1 MGNDPLNL
9 DQLWP
14 VLRDTSRS
22 FYWTLRVLP
31 TTVRPQIGLA
41 YLLARATDT
50 IADTGLVPVVRRLEA
65 LRLLRERI
73 QGQSRAVLDFGAMT
87 QHQASAAEGLLL
99 TKAETLV
106 ALLETLPELDRRLV
120 RAVLETI
127 VSGQE
132 LDLQR
137 FDGASAS
144 AIKALAAE
152 ADLDDYTYR
161 VAGCVGEFW
170 TKICRAHVFPAAKL
184 DEAILLEQGIR
195 FGKGLQ
201 LVNILRDLPA
211 DLRQG
216 RCYLPL
222 TELSEAGLTPSDLL
236 GPENFDRVR
245 PVYDRWLKRAEDHL
259 RAGWAYTNSLPR
271 NCRRVRLAC
280 AWPVLIGQRTLKLL
294 RTQNVLDGSRR
305 IKITR
310 REVRGIFLKS
320 LLLLPFPDRWRAMG
334 EA

>member
-1 MGNDPLNL
+1 MATDLPNL
-9 DQLWP
+9 DPLWP

-50 IADTGLVPVVRRLEA
+50 IADTGLVPVAKRLES

-73 QGQSRAVLDFGAMT
+73 QGRSRAALDFEALT

-99 TKAETLV
+99 TKAETLI
-106 ALLETLPELDRRLV
+106 ALLEALPELDRTLV

-137 FDGASAS
+137 FDGASTS
-144 AIKALAAE
+144 AIKALLTE

-170 TKICRAHVFPAAKL
+170 TKICRAHVFPAASL

-222 TELSEAGLTPSDLL
+222 TGLSEAGLAPSDLL
-236 GPENFDRVR
+236 RPENIDRVR
-245 PVYDRWLKRAEDHL
+245 PSFDRWLKRAEDHL
-259 RAGWAYTNSLPR
+259 HAGWAYTNSLPR

-280 AWPVLIGQRTLKLL
+280 SWPVLIGQRTLKLL

-310 REVRGIFLKS
+310 GEVRAIFLRTV
-320 LLLLPFPDRWRAMG
+320 LLLPFRSHWRGMG
-334 EA
+334 DS

>member
-1 MGNDPLNL
+1 MTTELANL
-9 DQLWP
+9 DPLWP

-31 TTVRPQIGLA
+31 KSVRPQIGLA

-50 IADTGLVPVVRRLEA
+50 VADTGLVPVAGRLEA
-65 LRLLRERI
+65 LRHFRERI
-73 QGQSRAVLDFGAMT
+73 QGRSRQALDFGALSH
-87 QHQASAAEGLLL
+87 HQASAAEALLL
-99 TKAETLV
+99 SKAETLV
-106 ALLETLPELDRRLV
+106 ALLGTLPDLDRQLI

-144 AIKALAAE
+144 AVRTLSTE

-170 TKICRAHVFPAAKL
+170 TRICRARVFPAAQL
-184 DEAILLEQGIR
+184 NDAVLLEQGVR

-201 LVNILRDLPA
+201 LVNILRDIPA

-222 TELSEAGLTPSDLL
+222 TELAKAGLTPADLL
-236 GPENFDRVR
+236 KPENIDRAR
-245 PVYDRWLKRAEDHL
+245 PVYDRWLERAENHL
-259 RAGWAYTNSLPR
+259 RAGWTYTSSLPR

-280 AWPVLIGQRTLKLL
+280 AWPILIGQRTLKLL

-310 REVRGIFLKS
+310 GEVRSIFLKT
-320 LLLLPFPDRWRAMG
+320 LLLLPFPGRWQELG